1 MSSDFN
7 FIVRS
12 GFLGIVRVKPYF
24 NTQCPW
30 LSVHIGLSI
39 MNLTWAKKGQTVF
52 SLWWLCLLPF
62 HPLTADLEAKAGEQK
77 NDQNADQNA
86 SNNKCGIT
94 HGFSLNAKLDFSLE
108 CFKIAAINFQCCI
121 TNVGPIITPLIE
133 SSEVFSQTILHS
145 QYFWKWTN
153 ANPNKIFGR
162 AATASKL

>member
-7 FIVRS
+7 YILIPMKCPRKTIFQRTVPLNLS
-12 GFLGIVRVKPYF
+12 PYRV
-24 NTQCPW
+24 
-30 LSVHIGLSI
+30 SI

-94 HGFSLNAKLDFSLE
+94 GFSPNAKFNFPLE

-121 TNVGPIITPLIE
+121 TNVGPIINPLIK
-133 SSEVFSQTILHS
+133 SSEVFSQTILKGLGQITLDS
-145 QYFWKWTN
+145 SEKL
-153 ANPNKIFGR
+153 KILLQGV
-162 AATASKL
+162 S